1 MGTSGRQAGRQAG
14 HSVAR
19 LFAAAVPSRRQSQ
32 LTIVFETFS
41 LGYAVQ
47 DKSPGSGHKHR
58 SSGSPEKPEPAGQAA
73 AAAAAKA
80 PQAAVPVATGAGE
93 ERKQRAP
100 AAEDCKKGQA
110 PRLFDRAVAAAVG
123 KRSGS
128 EEPLRGSKRS
138 RS

>member
-14 HSVAR
+14 HSGAR

-32 LTIVFETFS
+32 LTSVFETFS
-41 LGYAVQ
+41 LGDAVQ
-47 DKSPGSGHKHR
+47 
-58 SSGSPEKPEPAGQAA
+58 
-73 AAAAAKA
+73 
-80 PQAAVPVATGAGE
+80 